1 MPDNPSPIEL
11 QQRIRELE
19 REAVEVR
26 RSQEERIAR
35 LNTMLEAVRKVRRL
49 IGSEKN
55 SRGLLKRTCDIL
67 VENRGYYHVWMAF
80 TDESGKVLFT
90 AESGLGERFL
100 PIMELLESG
109 KSTFCT
115 RKTLEQQSLVVIDDP
130 ALICPECPLA
140 GIYEDR
146 GSMSIRLTYGENKYG
161 MLVAAMPRNLAVR
174 EEEQTLFREIADDIA
189 YALFNI
195 KLKRRRE
202 EAENALRSQTE
213 NILSILDAMEDG
225 AYVISRD
232 YDIEYVNR
240 ALEKE
245 LGKVRDRKCFAY
257 FYEREEV
264 CPWCKIQDVL
274 TGKTMRWER
283 HSPKSGKTQDLI
295 DIPLKNT
302 DGSISK
308 LAISRDITAFKRT
321 ENALRESEKF
331 LKKSQEMAHIGSWKL
346 DLRKND
352 LLWSDEVYRI
362 FGLNPQEFGATLDV
376 FFEAVHP
383 DDRKMVDQAYK
394 TAVENHEPYD
404 ITHRVLRPDGTVRI
418 VHEKSEEI
426 LDESGKAV
434 LSIGMIHD
442 ITERSR
448 AAASLKDTMDIVN
461 RSPIVVF
468 LWENEEGWPVR
479 FVSDNVVDLFGY
491 TAEAFISGKISY
503 DATVHADDL
512 ERVGTEVSRNSAEKG
527 IQTFRHKPYRIITK
541 EGDEKYISDLTTL
554 RRNDHGEIT
563 HYEGILYDVSEL
575 IRKENQI
582 KVSLKE
588 KDALLSEIHHRV
600 KNNMQI
606 IISLLRLQA
615 GKIEAGRYADMF
627 KEAEYRIRSMALIH
641 ENLYLAGDFADIDF
655 HRYVRSLVNSLLR
668 SCTIDRARVKLKI
681 EIENISLGMDTAI
694 PCGLL
699 INEVISNSLKHAFP
713 DHREGEIEVTLR
725 PVNGRE
731 FELIISD
738 DGIGMPLEIDF
749 DTSDSMG
756 LMLVRTLAVDQL
768 DGTVD
773 LDRDGGT
780 AFRICFKK

>member
-1 MPDNPSPIEL
+1 MPENPTREEL
-11 QQRIRELE
+11 QQRINELE
-19 REAVEVR
+19 REAVEAK
-26 RSQEERIAR
+26 RSQA
-35 LNTMLEAVRKVRRL
+35 EA
-49 IGSEKN
+49 
-55 SRGLLKRTCDIL
+55 
-67 VENRGYYHVWMAF
+67 A
-80 TDESGKVLFT
+80 
-90 AESGLGERFL
+90 
-100 PIMELLESG
+100 
-109 KSTFCT
+109 
-115 RKTLEQQSLVVIDDP
+115 
-130 ALICPECPLA
+130 
-140 GIYEDR
+140 
-146 GSMSIRLTYGENKYG
+146 
-161 MLVAAMPRNLAVR
+161 
-174 EEEQTLFREIADDIA
+174 
-189 YALFNI
+189 
-195 KLKRRRE
+195 
-202 EAENALRSQTE
+202 
-213 NILSILDAMEDG
+213 
-225 AYVISRD
+225 
-232 YDIEYVNR
+232 
-240 ALEKE
+240 
-245 LGKVRDRKCFAY
+245 
-257 FYEREEV
+257 
-264 CPWCKIQDVL
+264 
-274 TGKTMRWER
+274 
-283 HSPKSGKTQDLI
+283 
-295 DIPLKNT
+295 
-302 DGSISK
+302 
-308 LAISRDITAFKRT
+308 
-321 ENALRESEKF
+321 
-331 LKKSQEMAHIGSWKL
+331 
-346 DLRKND
+346 
-352 LLWSDEVYRI
+352 
-362 FGLNPQEFGATLDV
+362 
-376 FFEAVHP
+376 
-383 DDRKMVDQAYK
+383 
-394 TAVENHEPYD
+394 
-404 ITHRVLRPDGTVRI
+404 
-418 VHEKSEEI
+418 
-426 LDESGKAV
+426 
-434 LSIGMIHD
+434 
-442 ITERSR
+442 
-448 AAASLKDTMDIVN
+448 LKDTMDIVN

-479 FVSDNVVDLFGY
+479 FVSENVVDLFGY

-503 DATVHADDL
+503 DATVHPDDL
-512 ERVGTEVSRNSAEKG
+512 ERVMDEVSRYSAEKG

-575 IRKENQI
+575 IRKEEQI
-582 KVSLKE
+582 KASLKE

-606 IISLLRLQA
+606 IISLLRLQS

-627 KEAEYRIRSMALIH
+627 KEAENRIRSMALIH

-681 EIENISLGMDTAI
+681 GIENVSLGMDTAI